1 MMKQLNVRQIGWHE
15 DVSDAHV
22 PTYRMLRLGF
32 ILPKVRYVLHVCC
45 TTIWYQLIGTLFV
58 ELKLLI
64 LLYKCA
70 AAAAAETLDT

>member
-1 MMKQLNVRQIGWHE
+1 MMKQLNVRQIGMKMFRT
-15 DVSDAHV
+15 
-22 PTYRMLRLGF
+22 PTMYLPTVRLGF
-32 ILPKVRYVLHVCC
+32 ILPKVRYMYVLCC